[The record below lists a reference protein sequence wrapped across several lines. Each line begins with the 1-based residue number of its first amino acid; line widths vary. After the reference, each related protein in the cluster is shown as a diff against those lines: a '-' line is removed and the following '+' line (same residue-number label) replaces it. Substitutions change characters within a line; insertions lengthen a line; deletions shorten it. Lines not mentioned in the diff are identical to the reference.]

1 MLDQSTPPV
10 KRRKWQNKANMEKTF
25 QIFNQEIEIDENEE
39 DDENKENQE
48 NQENKNTQN
57 TQKIQKNLQ
66 NVNNKIYD
74 RKTTETVDSDVENDE
89 NDLHQTITKEPES
102 KTLEEDTFVV
112 KTQSFEEDTFI
123 VKPQDE
129 TFIPQKP
136 SDQTFLPIHP
146 ALGETINRNTIP
158 ILQLPNNQNPSLSP
172 LFPSISREA
181 DIRTPSPDF
190 INSTVTEYSFIRGL
204 QTRLQPEM
212 MNSQILS
219 PRKHPWNQSAP
230 RSSSPIR
237 HLDTASRIR
246 ERRRRN
252 NSNSKN
258 NRNNSGPNSKNN
270 SRNNSGNNDIT
281 PPIQLSTAEK
291 RDRRL
296 AINKRYSVMPN
307 VRAPR
312 APKIAYQEKF
322 KFDPDCHETKV
333 KSITFIEKQ
342 CTLWLQRVL
351 APVNWETTNKSQSRS
366 KGKKNLC
373 KYRCIFR
380 EFFMDECKPSL
391 DLVYKEI
398 DQDKFILRDRKD
410 LKDVGKMNKL
420 AKFFVDAIHP
430 IWLVLAIE
438 SILHAILPLSALHDA
453 QTRGKIL
460 KTQFFMK
467 EGSTLLKNQK
477 TGATKSSEKWY
488 LRRCFELFKFLDM
501 AKTERKIDEDPP
513 LFNPKCKL
521 AGGTKCSLNFL
532 TEWSTKWLGKEGSIQ
547 KHLKRLNYEL
557 TYTQKTIDE
566 IDVNIEKI
574 STDLQNGVRVA
585 KLLQTSDVKKWCDQ
599 EVDVIQHLRFNPG
612 AKSDIPRMSREYN
625 WKQVLKVCR
634 FIQIDL
640 SFNKN
645 DEPATFEIS
654 QLSSGHC
661 EQTLGFVV
669 KLIRHFYEQ
678 YQSPSHEI
686 LLQMEAFVKLFLW
699 DSPSEKTL
707 ALEMLKEAK
716 LNAVIKIQ
724 RWYRNQKIIKYEKEL
739 VKIVKVQKWW
749 KNKRFQLEI
758 EKRIYLKKKELLEK
772 LELDSCLMIQNWWR
786 IVRSKII
793 LANLKQEKRA
803 LEEKLELERIKNE
816 LRLNQEKLELK
827 SVLIMQ
833 RFARCCQAKAVLFK
847 LREKFKLEKFALEN
861 KSALIIQTNFKTF
874 SARKW
879 YLTLKSAAITIQT
892 HVRRVQAIN
901 QLQILKIE
909 KQVKIENS
917 AAVIIQS
924 FWKGRIQLVKY
935 SKTRQ
940 NLITLQSHVRRMI
953 AVRLAEKLRQEK
965 RERSVVIIQKNFR
978 MLIKKQKYE
987 KMRKTCVLIQ
997 SCYRRHLAEKLLD
1010 NLRVERNERSAV
1022 KIQSVYKGHIA
1033 RKTYLNTRK
1042 NLVTVQSTVRRFL
1055 AMKKLEKLKIEHAEL
1070 MQRLEELR
1078 RGKAASIVQSTWK
1091 GYVVRK
1097 SYLEKRNSAIV
1108 IQTTFR
1114 RFISKKVVLDGLKS
1128 RKAAVVIQKVFRG
1141 QSDRKRVRHL
1151 IEEMRLAKEVRERK
1165 IIEEKSAIFIQKM
1178 WKGYSARKNVDG
1190 KVLKRRWSLASL
1202 KEENVWSLQ
1211 ECTNFNIQQL
1221 KDFKTTKELSS
1232 ALKGLITAVK
1242 LLPEIQSLA
1251 VIQGSGLDAIFD
1263 FITQSTQTPDH
1274 IGITTCGLELS
1285 GMVFDYISPNESCI
1299 ENLLLYNVN
1308 IMVRD
1313 KFAYKMIENT
1323 KCLKASLMLHI
1334 KANSIKWGNDLFD
1347 SEATKIQVKRLKEL
1361 KGAYS
1366 QIMNNL
1372 TKYKNKPLWIKNCRE
1387 VSKWLIQAELGN
1399 SVINCTY

>member
-39 DDENKENQE
+39 HDENKENKENQE
-48 NQENKNTQN
+48 NQ
-57 TQKIQKNLQ
+57 KIHKNLQ
-66 NVNNKIYD
+66 NVQNKIYQ
-74 RKTTETVDSDVENDE
+74 RKTDETVDSDVENDE
-89 NDLHQTITKEPES
+89 NDLHHTITKEPES

-112 KTQSFEEDTFI
+112 KNQPFEEDTFI
-123 VKPQDE
+123 VKSENPQDE

-136 SDQTFLPIHP
+136 SDQTFLPIQP
-146 ALGETINRNTIP
+146 ALGETMNRNNIP
-158 ILQLPNNQNPSLSP
+158 TLQLPNKHNPSLSP

-181 DIRTPSPDF
+181 DLRTPSPDF
-190 INSTVTEYSFIRGL
+190 INSTVTEFSFIRGL

-212 MNSQILS
+212 MNSQVLS
-219 PRKHPWNQSAP
+219 PRKHPWNQTAP

-252 NSNSKN
+252 NSNTRKN
-258 NRNNSGPNSKNN
+258 GNNSGPSSKNN

-307 VRAPR
+307 VRVPR
-312 APKIAYQEKF
+312 TPKIAYQEKF
-322 KFDPDCHETKV
+322 KFDPDDHETKE

-351 APVNWETTNKSQSRS
+351 APVNWETTDKSQSRS

-380 EFFMDECKPSL
+380 EFFINECKPSL

-398 DQDKFILRDRKD
+398 DQDKFILRERKD

-453 QTRGKIL
+453 QTIGKIL
-460 KTQFFMK
+460 KTQFFIK

-501 AKTERKIDEDPP
+501 AKTERLIDEDPP

-557 TYTQKTIDE
+557 IYTQKTIDE
-566 IDVNIEKI
+566 IDVNIEKL

-585 KLLQTSDVKKWCDQ
+585 KLLQTSDVTKWCDQ

-634 FIQIDL
+634 HIQIDL

-645 DEPATFEIS
+645 DEPASFEIS

-669 KLIRHFYEQ
+669 RLIRHFYEQ
-678 YQSPSHEI
+678 YQSPSVEI
-686 LLQMEAFVKLFLW
+686 LLQMEAFVKLFLL
-699 DSPSEKTL
+699 DSPSEKMM
-707 ALEMLKEAK
+707 ALGMLKEAK
-716 LNAVIKIQ
+716 VNAVIKIQ

-749 KNKRFQLEI
+749 KNKRFQLQI
-758 EKRIYLKKKELLEK
+758 EKRVYLKKKALLEQQE
-772 LELDSCLMIQNWWR
+772 LESCLMIQNWWR
-786 IVRSKII
+786 IVSSKMI
-793 LANLKQEKRA
+793 LAKLKQKKRD
-803 LEEKLELERIKNE
+803 LEEKLEQERIINE
-816 LRLNQEKLELK
+816 LRLKQQELELK
-827 SVLIMQ
+827 SVLILQ
-833 RFARCCQAKAVLFK
+833 RFARCYQAKSVLVE
-847 LREKFKLEKFALEN
+847 LREKSRLEKVALEI
-861 KSALIIQTNFKTF
+861 KSAVIIQKNFKKFSARKQYLALKSASITIQTNF
-874 SARKW
+874 
-879 YLTLKSAAITIQT
+879 
-892 HVRRVQAIN
+892 RRVQAIN
-901 QLQILKIE
+901 QLQKLRIE
-909 KQVKIENS
+909 KQVKVENS
-917 AAVIIQS
+917 AAVVIQS
-924 FWKGRIQLVKY
+924 FWKGYVQLMKY

-940 NLITLQSHVRRMI
+940 HLITLQSHVRKML
-953 AVRLAEKLRQEK
+953 AVRSVEKLRQER
-965 RERSVVIIQKNFR
+965 REQSAVMIQKMFR
-978 MLIKKQKYE
+978 MMTEKKKYE
-987 KMRKTCVLIQ
+987 KMRKSCVLIQ
-997 SCYRRHLAEKLLD
+997 SCYRRHLAEKLLK
-1010 NLRVERNERSAV
+1010 NLRAERNEKSAV
-1022 KIQSVYKGHIA
+1022 KIQSVFKGYIA
-1033 RKTYLNTRK
+1033 RKTYLNIRH

-1055 AMKKLEKLKIEHAEL
+1055 AIKKLKILKIKHAEL
-1070 MQRLEELR
+1070 MRRLEELR
-1078 RGKAASIVQSTWK
+1078 RGKAALKIQSIWK

-1097 SYLEKRNSAIV
+1097 SYLQKKNSAIV
-1108 IQTTFR
+1108 IQTNFKR
-1114 RFISKKVVLDGLKS
+1114 YVSKKEVLNGLKS
-1128 RKAAVVIQKVFRG
+1128 RKASIVIQKVFRG
-1141 QSDRKRVRHL
+1141 RSDRKRVQHL
-1151 IEEMRLAKEVRERK
+1151 IEEMRVAKEVRERK

-1178 WKGYSARKNVDG
+1178 WRGYSVRKHVDR

-1285 GMVFDYISPNESCI
+1285 GMVFDYISPNQSCI

-1323 KCLKASLMLHI
+1323 KCLKASLKLHN

-1347 SEATKIQVKRLKEL
+1347 SEATKVQVKRLKEL

-1366 QIMNNL
+1366 QILNNM

-1387 VSKWLIQAELGN
+1387 VSKLLIEAELGN
-1399 SVINCTY
+1399 NLINCTY